1 MDNSQNRQNQNP
13 MQNQN
18 SKDFKITGN
27 WDEQSSD
34 LKEKYAQ
41 LTDED
46 LEFEPGKED
55 ELISR
60 VETRLNKDREEVIN
74 ILRKGQP
81 HTV

>member
-1 MDNSQNRQNQNP
+1 MDNSQNRQNENP
-13 MQNQN
+13 TQNQN
-18 SKDFKITGN
+18 ADNFKITGN
-27 WDEQSSD
+27 WDEQSRE

-46 LEFEPGKED
+46 LDFEPGQED
-55 ELISR
+55 ELIER